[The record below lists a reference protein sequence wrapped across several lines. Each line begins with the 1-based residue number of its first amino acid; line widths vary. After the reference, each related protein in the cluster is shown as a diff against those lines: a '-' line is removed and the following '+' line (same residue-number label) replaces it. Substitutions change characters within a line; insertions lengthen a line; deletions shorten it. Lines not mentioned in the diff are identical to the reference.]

1 MVPVRL
7 RAVLLLVPT
16 PHDCMSPSLGAYP
29 TETRL
34 VLEILSKCPGVSI
47 KGNPWMIIESMPDYC
62 MQLGLIIN
70 IHTHL
75 QSYILEIPPGE
86 MSIP

>member
-34 VLEILSKCPGVSI
+34 VLEILSKCPGEVEAQRVLDNLVFLLKLRPAKSNLT
-47 KGNPWMIIESMPDYC
+47 KQPMLN
-62 MQLGLIIN
+62 
-70 IHTHL
+70 HVL
-75 QSYILEIPPGE
+75 QRYNQPILL
-86 MSIP
+86 S